1 MESLT
6 QLLFA
11 PTLPGIPAA
20 TKSLPAH
27 WRATYHGVGT
37 PFSIELLLIVRRNP
51 RIGRVLKVCLQVGT
65 SMSIDKTIR
74 RITPQ
79 QQQLETYRYWQSLP
93 IGDRLS
99 AVWEASEAAY
109 SFAAGFK
116 GGPANDVHRAQRPV
130 TRIQRSRR

>member
-1 MESLT
+1 V
-6 QLLFA
+6 
-11 PTLPGIPAA
+11 A
-20 TKSLPAH
+20 TESLPAH

-37 PFSIELLLIVRRNP
+37 PFSIELLLFVRRNT
-51 RIGRVLKVCLQVGT
+51 RIGQVLKVCLQAGT

-74 RITPQ
+74 RITPE

-116 GGPANDVHRAQRPV
+116 GGPANDLQGVERPV
-130 TRIQRSRR
+130 RRIQRSRR